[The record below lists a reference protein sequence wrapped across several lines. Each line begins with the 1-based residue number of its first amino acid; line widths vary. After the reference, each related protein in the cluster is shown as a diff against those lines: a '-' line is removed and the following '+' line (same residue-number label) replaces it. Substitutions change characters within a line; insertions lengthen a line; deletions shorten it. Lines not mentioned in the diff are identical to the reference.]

1 MTFLRRFI
9 FALTSMV
16 LLAGCSDLGAPFK
29 PQPRSQLSVTSLD
42 FGTVVVS
49 RSSTRAVTITN
60 VGTGT
65 LTGNA
70 GLSCSEYTIQ
80 SGGGGYALGAGES
93 QTVVVAFAPGS
104 AGTFPCTLELG
115 TNVSSVPLAGT
126 AALQAPGARCV
137 VLQDSISFGSLRVG
151 QTRLA
156 TFEVI
161 SAGTAPLLV
170 DIVPSC
176 SEFQVLIGGGP
187 AELPIG
193 VSTTVT
199 VAFSPTAGGA
209 TSCTVEVGPDC
220 PVVKV
225 VGFGTS
231 VSFATDIKPM
241 LTSRCASCHDFANPG
256 DPRMYDRLVTDYTGS
271 VLGYI
276 KPLDLANSWIYQKII
291 SPPGFGER
299 MPQGGPYFTAPE
311 IDKVHRWILE
321 GALEN

>member
-1 MTFLRRFI
+1 MTLLRRLI

-16 LLAGCSDLGAPFK
+16 VVAGCSDLGAPFK
-29 PQPRSQLSVTSLD
+29 PQPRSELSVASLD

-49 RSSTRAVTITN
+49 RSTTRTVTITN

-70 GLSCSEYTIQ
+70 ALSCSEYTIQ
-80 SGGGGYALGAGES
+80 SGGGAYALGAGES
-93 QTVVVAFAPGS
+93 QTVVVAFAPASVGN
-104 AGTFPCTLELG
+104 FPCTLDLG
-115 TNVSSVPLAGT
+115 ANVPSVPLSGN

-137 VLQDSISFGSLRVG
+137 VIQDSISFGALPVG

-161 SAGTAPLLV
+161 NAGTAPLLIDV
-170 DIVPSC
+170 VPSC
-176 SEFQVLIGGGP
+176 TDFQVLVGGGP

-193 VSTTVT
+193 GSKTVT
-199 VAFSPTAGGA
+199 VAFGPTAGGA
-209 TSCTVEVGPDC
+209 TSCTVEIGPDC

-225 VGFGTS
+225 VGLGTS
-231 VSFATDIKPM
+231 VSFASDIRPK
-241 LTSRCASCHDFANPG
+241 LVSRCANCHFFADPG
-256 DPRMYDRLVTDYTGS
+256 DPQMYDRLVTDYVGQTI
-271 VLGYI
+271 GYI

-291 SPPGFGER
+291 SPPGFGDR
-299 MPQGGPYFTAPE
+299 MPQGGPYFTPAE
-311 IDKVHRWILE
+311 IDQFRRWILE